1 MAKIAD
7 QAEVVLMGREV
18 ASAMIK
24 GADGTQPLAPTNRVP
39 LATLMYVAGEHGIA
53 DMTELEFSN
62 LAQAMEDALEEA
74 ERWNETDAQAERASK
89 GG

>member
-7 QAEVVLMGREV
+7 QAELVLMGREV
-18 ASAMIK
+18 ASAMLK
-24 GADGTQPLAPTNRVP
+24 GADGTKPLEPTNRVP
-39 LATLMYVAGEHGIA
+39 LVTLMFVANEHRITT
-53 DMTELEFSN
+53 MTELEFSN

-74 ERWNETDAQAERASK
+74 ERWNETDAQADNASK